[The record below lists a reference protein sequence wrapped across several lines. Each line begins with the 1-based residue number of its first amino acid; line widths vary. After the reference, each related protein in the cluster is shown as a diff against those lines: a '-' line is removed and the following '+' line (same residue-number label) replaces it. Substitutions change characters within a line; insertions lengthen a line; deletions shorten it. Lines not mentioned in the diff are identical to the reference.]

1 VVETSGQPIPAGA
14 PGQPGGTRATDP
26 GVLDAGPLTRL
37 EYWGFLAIAGL
48 ARAMPLDLASTV
60 SGRLW
65 RAIAPWLRRHKR
77 AQANLQ
83 VSMPSLSADQQE
95 AILAEMWE
103 VLGRTVAEAFHLD
116 DIAADADRVRVE
128 LSPEVKAIFSCGTG
142 CVLASMHSG
151 NWELAALAAARSGL
165 QVAGVYQKIK
175 NPLVDRAVTGMR
187 AHFYP
192 LGLFSKGHDT
202 VMKLM
207 RIVRGGGSLAVM
219 ADLREHK
226 GIDAPFFGRPAPSTP
241 FPALMARAIG
251 VPLVAGRVLR
261 TDGARFVVTAE
272 IVPVPR
278 THDRDADVRQATEAL
293 QAVFER
299 WIREAPGQWM
309 WGHRRWAR

>member
-1 VVETSGQPIPAGA
+1 
-14 PGQPGGTRATDP
+14 
-26 GVLDAGPLTRL
+26 
-37 EYWGFLAIAGL
+37 
-48 ARAMPLDLASTV
+48 
-60 SGRLW
+60 
-65 RAIAPWLRRHKR
+65 
-77 AQANLQ
+77 
-83 VSMPSLSADQQE
+83 
-95 AILAEMWE
+95 
-103 VLGRTVAEAFHLD
+103 
-116 DIAADADRVRVE
+116 
-128 LSPEVKAIFSCGTG
+128 
-142 CVLASMHSG
+142 
-151 NWELAALAAARSGL
+151 
-165 QVAGVYQKIK
+165 
-175 NPLVDRAVTGMR
+175 
-187 AHFYP
+187 
-192 LGLFSKGHDT
+192 
-202 VMKLM
+202 M